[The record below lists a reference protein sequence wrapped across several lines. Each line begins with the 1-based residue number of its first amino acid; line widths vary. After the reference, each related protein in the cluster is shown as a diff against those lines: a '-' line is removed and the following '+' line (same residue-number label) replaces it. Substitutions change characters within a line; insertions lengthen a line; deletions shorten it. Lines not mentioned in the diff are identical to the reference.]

1 MSNFISTIKQT
12 SSPIFWVYEVA
23 AKLSS
28 ITLTEMENDTNLL
41 YTSLSNSVDLFN
53 LPAICTSFDTTL
65 EAVSLGCNISQ
76 NEGYVNSVVDAFN
89 IDVDSVVTNGR
100 IPMILDV
107 ISRLS
112 ASLNCSVLG
121 SISCP
126 KILSNYLLSSSGN
139 QDEDTIEE
147 LFFVIG
153 EVLSSLTNSYLD
165 SGADG
170 IVLLAPDGLYPENP
184 FYMNSLSSLSNV
196 LSHYEASGTI
206 VTRQTSP
213 NDIKA
218 AANLGFDLITGST
231 TSPIESLSTS
241 IDSNISFGIGIPEN
255 LFSSDQSKLDQ
266 FINSIPPKTILSSE
280 WTIPVSTPVELIQ
293 YLSNTK

>member
-1 MSNFISTIKQT
+1 MSNFISAIKQT
-12 SSPIFWVYEVA
+12 SSPILWVYEMA

-28 ITLTEMENDTNLL
+28 IPLNEMENDANLL
-41 YTSLSNSVDLFN
+41 YNSLSNSVDLFN

-65 EAVSLGCNISQ
+65 EAVSLGCNLSQ
-76 NEGYVNSVVDAFN
+76 NGGYVNSVVDVFN

-100 IPMILDV
+100 VPIVLDV

-112 ASLNCSVLG
+112 ASLDCSVLG
-121 SISCP
+121 GISCP
-126 KILSNYLLSSSGN
+126 KILSNYLLSPSGN

-153 EVLSSLTNSYLD
+153 EILSSLTNSYLD

-170 IVLLAPDGLYPENP
+170 IVLLAPDGLYPEDP

-206 VTRQTSP
+206 VTRKTSP
-213 NDIKA
+213 ADIKT

-231 TSPIESLSTS
+231 LLPIESLSTS

-255 LFSSDQSKLDQ
+255 LFSSDQYKLDQ
-266 FINSIPPKTILSSE
+266 FIESMPPETILSSE
-280 WTIPVSTPVELIQ
+280 WTIPVSTHVELIH
-293 YLSNTK
+293 YLSNDK